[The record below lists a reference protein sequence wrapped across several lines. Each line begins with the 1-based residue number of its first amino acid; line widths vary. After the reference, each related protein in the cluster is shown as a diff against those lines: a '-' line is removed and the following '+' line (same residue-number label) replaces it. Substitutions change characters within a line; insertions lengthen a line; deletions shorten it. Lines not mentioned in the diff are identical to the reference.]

1 MPTPT
6 FPSSD
11 DKVVL
16 SPTTSGTMSLDRSV
30 MRQAGNQLRSKD
42 STEKTRYDMI

>member
-11 DKVVL
+11 DQMAL
-16 SPTTSGTMSLDRSV
+16 SPTSGTMSLDRSV
-30 MRQAGNQLRSKD
+30 MRQAGNQLRKKD
-42 STEKTRYDMI
+42 SVENTRYGL